1 MKSVAGKVVL
11 ITGGASGIGLE
22 TGRRLASLGAHVV
35 LVDRSPIPTDVLAS
49 LDTSRN
55 GRHLSVSA
63 DVTDSGALERA
74 VSTVLEEYGCLDV
87 VVANAGIAEAGTVAI
102 SDVESLARIV
112 EINLIG
118 VIRTVHAT
126 LTAVTAQKGF
136 YLLVSSAA
144 ALKTVPGQSA
154 YAAAKTGVEA
164 FGGGLR
170 LEVAHKG
177 VGVGVAHPAFVRT
190 PMFESQHSID
200 AVRAGIDEL
209 PWPFNVVTELDDCA
223 DAFVDAIVRR
233 RRKVYVPGALRGV
246 DKVRGVFTGAL
257 WDAILRPRMK
267 KTVPSLERGILAAR
281 TLSREEPPRQ
291 NQI

>member
-1 MKSVAGKVVL
+1 MESMAGKVVL

-22 TGRRLASLGAHVV
+22 TGRRLASQGAHVV
-35 LVDRSPIPTDVLAS
+35 LVDRSDIPASVIGS
-49 LDTSRN
+49 LDTSAH
-55 GRHLSVSA
+55 GRHLAVTA
-63 DVTDSGALERA
+63 DVTDTASLESA
-74 VSTVLEEYGCLDV
+74 VAQILSEYGCLDV

-102 SDVESLARIV
+102 SDVETLTRIV
-112 EINLIG
+112 DINLNG

-126 LTAVTAQKGF
+126 LPAVTAQRGF

-190 PMFESQHSID
+190 PMFESQHSIES
-200 AVRAGIDEL
+200 VRASIEEL
-209 PWPFNVVTELDDCA
+209 PWPFDVVTDVEDCA

-246 DKVRGVFTGAL
+246 DKIRGVFTGSL
-257 WDAILRPRMK
+257 WDAILRPKMR
-267 KTVPSLERGILAAR
+267 KTVPLLERGILESRARAAL
-281 TLSREEPPRQ
+281 TRQ
-291 NQI
+291 

>member
-1 MKSVAGKVVL
+1 MASMAGKVVL

-22 TGRRLASLGAHVV
+22 TGRRLAKRGAHVA
-35 LVDRSPIPTDVLAS
+35 LVDRSHIPPSVIGS
-49 LDTSRN
+49 LDTSAH
-55 GRHLSVSA
+55 GRHLAISA
-63 DVTDSGALERA
+63 DVTDTPSLESA
-74 VSTVLEEYGCLDV
+74 VAQILSEYGCLDV

-102 SDVESLARIV
+102 SDVEMLTRIV
-112 EINLIG
+112 DINLSG

-126 LTAVTAQKGF
+126 LPAVTAQRGF

-144 ALKTVPGQSA
+144 ALKTVPGQAA

-190 PMFESQHSID
+190 PMFESQNSIES
-200 AVRAGIDEL
+200 VRASIEEL
-209 PWPFNVVTELDDCA
+209 PWPFDVVTELDDCA
-223 DAFVDAIVRR
+223 DAFVDAIVSR

-246 DKVRGVFTGAL
+246 DKIRGVFTGAL
-257 WDAILRPRMK
+257 WDAILRPKMR
-267 KTVPSLERGILAAR
+267 KTVPALERGILESRAR
-281 TLSREEPPRQ
+281 TALPRQ
-291 NQI
+291 

>member
-1 MKSVAGKVVL
+1 MTSIAGKVVL

-22 TGRRLASLGAHVV
+22 TGRKLASLGAHVV
-35 LVDRSPIPTDVLAS
+35 LVDRSELSEAVLNG
-49 LDTSRN
+49 LDTSRH
-55 GRHLSVSA
+55 GRHLSLRA
-63 DVTDSGALERA
+63 DVTDTASIERA
-74 VSTVLEEYGCLDV
+74 VAAVLAEYGCLDV

-126 LTAVTAQKGF
+126 LPAVTAQRGF
-136 YLLVSSAA
+136 FLLVSSAA
-144 ALKTVPGQSA
+144 ALKNVPGQSA

-170 LEVAHKG
+170 LEVAHRG

-190 PMFESQHSID
+190 PMFDSQHSIE
-200 AVRAGIDEL
+200 AVRAGIEEL

-246 DKVRGVFTGAL
+246 DTVRGVFTGRL
-257 WDAILRPRMK
+257 WDAILRPRVK
-267 KTVPSLERGILAAR
+267 KTVPSLESGILA
-281 TLSREEPPRQ
+281 SRALAHQQPPRQ
-291 NQI
+291 HQV

>member
-1 MKSVAGKVVL
+1 MKSVSGKVVL

-22 TGRRLASLGAHVV
+22 TGRRLASMGAHVV
-35 LVDRSPIPTDVLAS
+35 LVDRSDIPADVLAS
-49 LDTSRN
+49 LPTSRH
-55 GRHLSVSA
+55 GRHRAFSA
-63 DVTDSGALERA
+63 DVTDSASLEA
-74 VSTVLEEYGCLDV
+74 VVTEVLSEYGCLDIV
-87 VVANAGIAEAGTVAI
+87 LANAGIAEAGTVAI
-102 SDVESLARIV
+102 SDVENLARIV

-126 LTAVTAQKGF
+126 LPAITAQRGF

-144 ALKTVPGQSA
+144 ALKTVPGQAA

-190 PMFESQHSID
+190 PMFDSQHRIA
-200 AVRAGIDEL
+200 AVRDGIEEL
-209 PWPFNVVTELDDCA
+209 PWPFGVVTELSDCV

-246 DKVRGVFTGAL
+246 DTVRGVFTGRL
-257 WDAILRPRMK
+257 WDAILRPRMR
-267 KTVPSLERGILAAR
+267 KTVPALERGILD
-281 TLSREEPPRQ
+281 SRAGGALPRQ
-291 NQI
+291 